1 MYVTRLAA
9 WGLFKNYT
17 EPKVHKLLHE
27 KRVHSGVFKA
37 SKFGGDGNSVNIGRI
52 EKYLKRKNT
61 SLSAFVTGEVE
72 KSVAVG
78 IKATTQALPPKD
90 REPSAQ
96 RSTDGDCKP
105 NCPYR
110 LRTTKSRLIEGFPE

>member
-27 KRVHSGVFKA
+27 KRVHSRVLKV
-37 SKFGGDGNSVNIGRI
+37 SKFGGDRNSVDVGRI

-61 SLSAFVTGEVE
+61 SLSAFITGEVE
-72 KSVAVG
+72 KSVVVG
-78 IKATTQALPPKD
+78 IEATTQALPPKD
-90 REPSAQ
+90 
-96 RSTDGDCKP
+96 GDYEP